1 MNWYLKVLKQY
12 VDFSGRAR
20 RTEYWMFVLI
30 NLLFSITLA
39 LIDYLMGTMVMG
51 SGILSGLYSLAILIP
66 SLAVVCRRLHDI
78 GKSGKWFFIA
88 FIPVVGAIWLFVLLV
103 TKGQAGD
110 NQYGSDPKAEVVA

>member
-20 RTEYWMFVLI
+20 RTEYWMFVLM
-30 NLLFSITLA
+30 NLLFSITLG

-51 SGILSGLYSLAILIP
+51 SGILSGLYSLAVLIP
-66 SLAVVCRRLHDI
+66 SLAVIARRLHDI

-88 FIPVVGAIWLFVLLV
+88 FIPVVGAIWLLVLLV
-103 TKGQAGD
+103 RKGQVGD

>member
-20 RTEYWMFVLI
+20 RTEYWMFALMSF
-30 NLLFSITLA
+30 LFSITLA

-51 SGILSGLYSLAILIP
+51 SGILSGLYSLAVIIP
-66 SLAVVCRRLHDI
+66 GLAVTARRLHDI

-88 FIPVVGAIWLFVLLV
+88 FIPVVGAIWLLVLLV
-103 TKGQAGD
+103 TNGQVGE
-110 NQYGSDPKAEVVA
+110 NKYGADPKAEVIA

>member
-20 RTEYWMFVLI
+20 RTEYWMFALMSF
-30 NLLFSITLA
+30 LFSITLA

-51 SGILSGLYSLAILIP
+51 SGILSGLYSLAVIIP
-66 SLAVVCRRLHDI
+66 GLAVTARRLHDI

-88 FIPVVGAIWLFVLLV
+88 FIPVVGAIWLLVLLV
-103 TKGQAGD
+103 TNGQVGE
-110 NQYGSDPKAEVVA
+110 NKYGADTKTEVIA

>member
-20 RTEYWMFVLI
+20 RTEYWMFALMSF
-30 NLLFSITLA
+30 LFSITLA

-51 SGILSGLYSLAILIP
+51 SGILSGLYSLAVIIP
-66 SLAVVCRRLHDI
+66 GLAVTARRLHDI

-88 FIPVVGAIWLFVLLV
+88 FIPVVGAIWLLVLLV
-103 TKGQAGD
+103 TNGQVGE
-110 NQYGSDPKAEVVA
+110 NKYGADPKTEVIA

>member
-20 RTEYWMFVLI
+20 RTEYWMFALMSF
-30 NLLFSITLA
+30 LFSITLA

-51 SGILSGLYSLAILIP
+51 SGILSGLYSLAVLIP
-66 SLAVVCRRLHDI
+66 GLAVTARRLHDI

-88 FIPVVGAIWLFVLLV
+88 FIPVVGAIWLLVLLV
-103 TKGQAGD
+103 TNGQVGE
-110 NQYGSDPKAEVVA
+110 NKYGADPKTEVIA

>member
-20 RTEYWMFVLI
+20 RTEYWMFVLM
-30 NLLFSITLA
+30 NLLFSITLG

-51 SGILSGLYSLAILIP
+51 SGILGGLYSLAVLIP
-66 SLAVVCRRLHDI
+66 SLAVIARRLHDI
-78 GKSGKWFFIA
+78 GKSGKWFFIV
-88 FIPVVGAIWLFVLLV
+88 FTVIGAIWLLILLLR
-103 TKGQAGD
+103 KGQAGD

>member
-20 RTEYWMFVLI
+20 RTEYWMFALMSF
-30 NLLFSITLA
+30 LFSITLA

-51 SGILSGLYSLAILIP
+51 SGILSGLYSLAVLIP
-66 SLAVVCRRLHDI
+66 GLAVTARRLHDI

-88 FIPVVGAIWLFVLLV
+88 FIPVVGAIWLLVLLV
-103 TKGQAGD
+103 TNGQTGE
-110 NQYGSDPKAEVVA
+110 NKYGADPKAEVIA